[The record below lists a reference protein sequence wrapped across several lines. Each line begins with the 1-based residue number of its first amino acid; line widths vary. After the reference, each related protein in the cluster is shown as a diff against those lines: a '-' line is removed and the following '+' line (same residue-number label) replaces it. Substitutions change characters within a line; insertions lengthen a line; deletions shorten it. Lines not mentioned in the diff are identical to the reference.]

1 MPHLVTRGMA
11 FGLHVSYEVPSVS
24 IRGLHLCRQ
33 CPLKLKLE
41 SSMAPVPITEDYY
54 LMLEVEQTA
63 TSELIARSY
72 KRLALKL
79 HPAST
84 MLPKLFNWYGNLR
97 LQSNSRIRGYGVC

>member
-79 HPAST
+79 HPDRNSKHNATEAFQLVWQST
-84 MLPKLFNWYGNLR
+84 TSVQF
-97 LQSNSRIRGYGVC
+97 SD